1 MKALAYRTLKEE
13 IEKLTPHQRKS
24 LLNRL
29 RADGQTGAV
38 LELIE
43 SRVSAT
49 PVCPHCGHGAVSRW
63 GAASGLSVIA
73 AVPVRPPSMP

>member
-1 MKALAYRTLKEE
+1 MKAVAYRTLREE

-24 LLNRL
+24 RLDRL

-49 PVCPHCGHGAVSRW
+49 PVCPQCGHGAVSRW
-63 GAASGLSVIA
+63 GAASGLQRYRCGA
-73 AVPVRPPSMP
+73 CKATFNA